1 MVVGSAAFSA
11 IVFLLLWDGE
21 MQKMNDKGLIG
32 LLINLAILV
41 AVLIL
46 RWPSLG
52 F

>member
-11 IVFLLLWDGE
+11 VIIFLFWDGE
-21 MQKMNDKGLIG
+21 MQMLADKGGIG
-32 LLINLAILV
+32 LLINIAVLV